1 MPTSTHWAITDL
13 RKISVKTVRFAG
25 PMWASAPTGSIEFAG
40 DFLFWW
46 IFLRA
51 DRDVRPY
58 DFHPAGLLLRYQHF
72 LAAHIRLE
80 DLRDRHGAVFL
91 QVVLE
96 ERDEHSGGRDAG
108 IVERMRKI
116 RLAVFTLDADAKPSR
131 LRVAE
136 V

>member
-1 MPTSTHWAITDL
+1 MNNQIRVLIADANEGFTAQLSGFLGENSAF
-13 RKISVKTVRFAG
+13 VVAG
-25 PMWASAPTGSIEFAG
+25 
-40 DFLFWW
+40 
-46 IFLRA
+46 
-51 DRDVRPY
+51 
-58 DFHPAGLLLRYQHF
+58 
-72 LAAHIRLE
+72 
-80 DLRDRHGAVFL
+80 
-91 QVVLE
+91 VVLE